1 MKFSKAGAE
10 IGLTIVA
17 QGDMIHLAVQDT
29 GVGIAKDKL
38 AQLMQ
43 PFARGT
49 DVLAYD
55 YEGIGLSLYLD
66 RLIVER
72 VGGELTMRSVVGK
85 GTTVS
90 LLLPRAGK

>member
-1 MKFSKAGAE
+1 
-10 IGLTIVA
+10 
-17 QGDMIHLAVQDT
+17 
-29 GVGIAKDKL
+29 
-38 AQLMQ
+38 MQ

-72 VGGELTMRSVVGK
+72 VGGELTMQSVVGK